1 MKNNLFKTLLG
12 TSFIFLVFIFYS
24 CGKNYVVE
32 PTVNSGF
39 LLEAKSYIT
48 SLSNSEKSLLN
59 LPFSQLSENSVLRKF
74 ARISKLE
81 GSAKWEKAKDYYR
94 NGTNYSIIPVDE
106 HLYHPNSSAIE
117 SSRYLLFSKKDGHK
131 IQMNIIE
138 IYSNENTSLG
148 TNVETTVRTSAE
160 NRLFNEQKNIPGL
173 SASVIFYNCYY
184 FNIGSYSF
192 NNGSLENVNIV
203 CKNTYKKLST
213 NGESKT
219 FSGNVISPNNN
230 GPIASLKG
238 GQGNCQTYYLVMYSY
253 DKSTGEILS
262 TKILGTVTECN
273 DENPNGDPASS
284 SDDKTASNS
293 KSKSIENKLTN
304 PCLSN
309 LLNRKSS
316 LLSDYISYATNNHE
330 NSTKPMSFTYY
341 EDLNLGE
348 DVNAQLVSR
357 DSADIN
363 GNSDHFYIG
372 VNQKKVQNYSQEY
385 LFRTYLHEAIHGV
398 LLSKGTEW
406 KGVIQH
412 NEMAYQYRNLLSEA
426 IHEAFPSIS
435 KKDADALAWE
445 GLFSSEAYKALDK
458 DEKKEIDLILN
469 QYRNPRDNDGKG
481 AHC

>member
-1 MKNNLFKTLLG
+1 MKINLFKTLLS
-12 TSFIFLVFIFYS
+12 TSFIFLIVIIYS
-24 CGKNYVVE
+24 CGKNYIVE

-39 LLEAKSYIT
+39 LFEAKSYIT

-59 LPFSQLSENSVLRKF
+59 LPFSELSENSVLRKF

-94 NGTNYSIIPVDE
+94 NGINYSIIPVDE
-106 HLYHPNSSAIE
+106 HLYQPNSSAIE
-117 SSRYLLFSKKDGHK
+117 SSRYLLFSKKDGHI

-148 TNVETTVRTSAE
+148 TDLETTVRISAE

-173 SASVIFYNCYY
+173 SASVFFYNCYY

-262 TKILGTVTECN
+262 AKIIGTVIDCD
-273 DENPNGDPASS
+273 DENPNGQSPGS
-284 SDDKTASNS
+284 SDKNTNPSS
-293 KSKSIENKLTN
+293 KSKSIVNNLTN

-309 LLNRKSS
+309 LLNRKASS
-316 LLSDYISYATNNHE
+316 LSDYISFALNNE
-330 NSTKPMSFTYY
+330 NTTQPMEFSFSPQD
-341 EDLNLGE
+341 EPEEGVNGGLLSRGI
-348 DVNAQLVSR
+348 DV
-357 DSADIN
+357 D
-363 GNSDHFYIG
+363 GNPIYSIG
-372 VNQKKVQNYSQEY
+372 VDQKKLSSFSQEY
-385 LFRTYLHEAIHGV
+385 IFRFFLHESIHAV
-398 LLSKGTEW
+398 LLSKGNLWDNTLH
-406 KGVIQH
+406 H
-412 NEMAYQYRNLLSEA
+412 NAMSYQYRDLISAALKEN
-426 IHEAFPSIS
+426 FPTIS
-435 KKDADALAWE
+435 STDADALAWE
-445 GLFSSEAYKALDK
+445 GLSDSDAW
-458 DEKKEIDLILN
+458 KKMDPVEQFEIMKII
-469 QYRNPRDNDGKG
+469 YRYQNPIKYATGT
-481 AHC
+481 HC

>member
-1 MKNNLFKTLLG
+1 
-12 TSFIFLVFIFYS
+12 
-24 CGKNYVVE
+24 
-32 PTVNSGF
+32 
-39 LLEAKSYIT
+39 
-48 SLSNSEKSLLN
+48 
-59 LPFSQLSENSVLRKF
+59 
-74 ARISKLE
+74 
-81 GSAKWEKAKDYYR
+81 
-94 NGTNYSIIPVDE
+94 
-106 HLYHPNSSAIE
+106 
-117 SSRYLLFSKKDGHK
+117 
-131 IQMNIIE
+131 
-138 IYSNENTSLG
+138 
-148 TNVETTVRTSAE
+148 
-160 NRLFNEQKNIPGL
+160 
-173 SASVIFYNCYY
+173 
-184 FNIGSYSF
+184 
-192 NNGSLENVNIV
+192 
-203 CKNTYKKLST
+203 
-213 NGESKT
+213 
-219 FSGNVISPNNN
+219 
-230 GPIASLKG
+230 
-238 GQGNCQTYYLVMYSY
+238 MYSY

-348 DVNAQLVSR
+348 AVNAQLVSR

-426 IHEAFPSIS
+426 IQEAFPSIS

-445 GLFSSEAYKALDK
+445 GLFSSEAYKALDGDEK
-458 DEKKEIDLILN
+458 DEIDAILK
-469 QYRNPRDNDGKG
+469 QYRNPRDIDGKG